1 MAMWIIFK
9 SFSGLRSPL
18 TLWVM
23 KLGDVAGSGVGAGG
37 GTGGAVRDAGGAM
50 GKRGV
55 VMEEQYF
62 RKKEQEQ
69 LKQLR
74 AKLRESNHVVGE
86 TALNAYLDSITS
98 HEEHIRE
105 HQQEAAFHRDII
117 LTHQDKVQYHEQQI
131 VKHQDAISTLTRQD
145 SLTRCI
151 TPIRTSPS

>member
-1 MAMWIIFK
+1 M
-9 SFSGLRSPL
+9 P
-18 TLWVM
+18 
-23 KLGDVAGSGVGAGG
+23 VGPW
-37 GTGGAVRDAGGAM
+37 
-50 GKRGV
+50 
-55 VMEEQYF
+55 
-62 RKKEQEQ
+62 EQEQ

-131 VKHQDAISTLTRQD
+131 VKHQDAISTLHAKIH
-145 SLTRCI
+145 SLAA
-151 TPIRTSPS
+151 SPPSVHHQVE